1 MSLSFPANRERDCDS
16 HLLLGDASQQ
26 SLPRPRSSDSTQSI
40 DNAYSLE
47 HLFTALRRRIRR
59 IMQLYN
65 AANFYHALK
74 ICARVFQSY
83 ASYNLNTIAE
93 FARRLSKA
101 PRDNKKLLGV
111 IEQFRLQ
118 LSELRH
124 CHSTFQAELLVTSL
138 AIDFHEEELERQ
150 QTLPV
155 ATGKFS
161 PRSRLSKFR
170 LQHARQAVELK
181 SQLKQSNENLQI
193 LLFDEFSANLSHLW
207 DESDKYLTGSLPFHD
222 HHMSYVLRL
231 IPDIAFKF
239 EYALQVCT
247 KLFDLEATMLET
259 YPQNPPQQ
267 TKLSRRATPG
277 MSINYTPRSE
287 FNISQQGLPEQIT
300 YQKLPSTKNTEPMS
314 TLYSADIASASSV
327 SSGAKLTNT
336 AASPV

>member
-1 MSLSFPANRERDCDS
+1 M
-16 HLLLGDASQQ
+16 LLGDASQQ
-26 SLPRPRSSDSTQSI
+26 SLTRPRSNGSTQSI

-47 HLFTALRRRIRR
+47 HLFTALRRRIQR
-59 IMQLYN
+59 ITQIYN
-65 AANFYHALK
+65 ATNFYHALK

-83 ASYNLNTIAE
+83 ASYNLNTIDE
-93 FARRLSKA
+93 FARRLGKT

-118 LSELRH
+118 LAELRH

-138 AIDFHEEELERQ
+138 AIDFHEQDLDQ
-150 QTLPV
+150 QQKGLSLPA

-181 SQLKQSNENLQI
+181 SQLKQTNENLLI
-193 LLFDEFSANLSHLW
+193 LLFDEFNANLSHLW

-231 IPDIAFKF
+231 IPDIALKF
-239 EYALQVCT
+239 EYALQICT
-247 KLFDLEATMLET
+247 KLFDLEATMMET
-259 YPQNPPQQ
+259 YPQNPPPTNQY
-267 TKLSRRATPG
+267 KLSHRATPA
-277 MSINYTPRSE
+277 MSMNYTPRSE
-287 FNISQQGLPEQIT
+287 FNISQQDLPEQIS
-300 YQKLPSTKNTEPMS
+300 YQKLPSTKNTEPLS

-327 SSGAKLTNT
+327 SSVAKLTNT